1 MIKAGI
7 DQDAL
12 GTFFSQNG
20 ARQGE
25 VVRKAVFEA
34 TLKALQGRE
43 LSLENIR
50 RVLKSA
56 ALASSTGAAGN
67 HGSQE
72 QVEALLAKAI
82 AGEAKVPFFAIS
94 GSDFVEM
101 FVGVGASRFGEVFI
115 AAVGKAAEVAAA
127 SLQVPW
133 HHVLDHMKHH
143 GTSSG
148 LQATQVVEQLME
160 QSHTAMRSGR
170 AASVRAAQ
178 SMMESY
184 ASLVSGV
191 LLGMSEG
198 MGKAAPR
205 ASSEKRSTGLP
216 PAAIT
221 RSNVRSRAAAA
232 GLDGETMP
240 MTASAMPMA
249 PADRKSP
256 FSPAARAS
264 TPPLKP
270 MQSIR

>member
-12 GTFFSQNG
+12 ITLFSQAG

-43 LSLENIR
+43 LTLENIR

-56 ALASSTGAAGN
+56 TLASSMGAASN
-67 HGSQE
+67 QGSQE
-72 QVEALLAKAI
+72 EVEALLAKAI
-82 AGEAKVPFFAIS
+82 AGMDAALLKAVQANRTALQQFM
-94 GSDFVEM
+94 DL
-101 FVGVGASRFGEVFI
+101 GVGLQDEHMKTALANLARLEEVFI
-115 AAVGKAAEVAAA
+115 AAVGKVAEVAAA
-127 SLQVPW
+127 PLQAPW
-133 HHVLDHMKHH
+133 HHVIDHMKDH

-148 LQATQVVEQLME
+148 LQATQVVAQLME
-160 QSHTAMRSGR
+160 QSHIALRSGR

-198 MGKAAPR
+198 MGNAA
-205 ASSEKRSTGLP
+205 SGGHTEKR
-216 PAAIT
+216 
-221 RSNVRSRAAAA
+221 
-232 GLDGETMP
+232 
-240 MTASAMPMA
+240 
-249 PADRKSP
+249 
-256 FSPAARAS
+256 AAR
-264 TPPLKP
+264 K
-270 MQSIR
+270 

>member
-12 GTFFSQNG
+12 ITLFSQAG

-43 LSLENIR
+43 LTLENIR

-56 ALASSTGAAGN
+56 TLASSMGAASN
-67 HGSQE
+67 QGSQE
-72 QVEALLAKAI
+72 EVEALLAKAI
-82 AGEAKVPFFAIS
+82 AGMDAALLKAVQANRTALQQFM
-94 GSDFVEM
+94 DL
-101 FVGVGASRFGEVFI
+101 GVGLQDEHMKTALANLARLEEVFI
-115 AAVGKAAEVAAA
+115 AAVGKVAEVAAA
-127 SLQVPW
+127 PLQAPW
-133 HHVLDHMKHH
+133 HHVTDHMKHH

-148 LQATQVVEQLME
+148 LQATQVVAQLME
-160 QSHTAMRSGR
+160 QSHIALRSGR

-198 MGKAAPR
+198 MGNAA
-205 ASSEKRSTGLP
+205 SGGQTEKR
-216 PAAIT
+216 AT
-221 RSNVRSRAAAA
+221 R
-232 GLDGETMP
+232 
-240 MTASAMPMA
+240 
-249 PADRKSP
+249 K
-256 FSPAARAS
+256 
-264 TPPLKP
+264 
-270 MQSIR
+270 

>member
-12 GTFFSQNG
+12 ITLFSKAG

-43 LSLENIR
+43 LTLENIR

-56 ALASSTGAAGN
+56 TLASSMGAASN
-67 HGSQE
+67 QGSQE
-72 QVEALLAKAI
+72 EVEALLAKAI
-82 AGEAKVPFFAIS
+82 AGMDAALLKAVQANRTALQQFM
-94 GSDFVEM
+94 DL
-101 FVGVGASRFGEVFI
+101 GVGLQDEHMKTALANLARLEEVFI
-115 AAVGKAAEVAAA
+115 AAVGKVAEVAAA
-127 SLQVPW
+127 PLQAPW
-133 HHVLDHMKHH
+133 HHVIDHMKDH

-148 LQATQVVEQLME
+148 LQATQVVAQLME
-160 QSHTAMRSGR
+160 KSHIALRSGR

-198 MGKAAPR
+198 MGNAA
-205 ASSEKRSTGLP
+205 SGGKTEKR
-216 PAAIT
+216 AT
-221 RSNVRSRAAAA
+221 R
-232 GLDGETMP
+232 
-240 MTASAMPMA
+240 
-249 PADRKSP
+249 K
-256 FSPAARAS
+256 
-264 TPPLKP
+264 
-270 MQSIR
+270 

>member
-12 GTFFSQNG
+12 ATLFSQAG

-43 LSLENIR
+43 LTLENIR

-56 ALASSTGAAGN
+56 TLASSMGAASN
-67 HGSQE
+67 QGSQE
-72 QVEALLAKAI
+72 EVEALLAKAI
-82 AGEAKVPFFAIS
+82 AGMDAALLKAVQANRTALQQFM
-94 GSDFVEM
+94 DL
-101 FVGVGASRFGEVFI
+101 GVGLQDEHMKTALANLARLEEVFI
-115 AAVGKAAEVAAA
+115 AAVGKVAEVAAA
-127 SLQVPW
+127 PLQAPW
-133 HHVLDHMKHH
+133 HHVIDHMKDH

-148 LQATQVVEQLME
+148 LQATQVVAQLME
-160 QSHTAMRSGR
+160 QSHIALRSGR

-198 MGKAAPR
+198 MGNAA
-205 ASSEKRSTGLP
+205 SGGKTEKR
-216 PAAIT
+216 AT
-221 RSNVRSRAAAA
+221 R
-232 GLDGETMP
+232 
-240 MTASAMPMA
+240 
-249 PADRKSP
+249 K
-256 FSPAARAS
+256 
-264 TPPLKP
+264 
-270 MQSIR
+270 

>member
-12 GTFFSQNG
+12 ITLFSQAG

-43 LSLENIR
+43 LTLENIR

-56 ALASSTGAAGN
+56 TLASSMGAASN
-67 HGSQE
+67 QGSQE
-72 QVEALLAKAI
+72 EVEALLAKAI
-82 AGEAKVPFFAIS
+82 AGMDAALLKAVQANRTALQQFM
-94 GSDFVEM
+94 DL
-101 FVGVGASRFGEVFI
+101 GVGLQDEHMKTALANLARLEEVFI
-115 AAVGKAAEVAAA
+115 AAVGKVAEVAAA
-127 SLQVPW
+127 PLQAPW
-133 HHVLDHMKHH
+133 HHVIDHMKHH

-148 LQATQVVEQLME
+148 LQASQVVAQLME
-160 QSHTAMRSGR
+160 QSHTALRSGR

-198 MGKAAPR
+198 MGNAA
-205 ASSEKRSTGLP
+205 SGGQTEKR
-216 PAAIT
+216 AT
-221 RSNVRSRAAAA
+221 R
-232 GLDGETMP
+232 
-240 MTASAMPMA
+240 
-249 PADRKSP
+249 K
-256 FSPAARAS
+256 
-264 TPPLKP
+264 
-270 MQSIR
+270 

>member
-12 GTFFSQNG
+12 ITLFSQAG

-43 LSLENIR
+43 LTLENIR

-56 ALASSTGAAGN
+56 TLASSMGAASN
-67 HGSQE
+67 QGSQE
-72 QVEALLAKAI
+72 EVEALLAKAI
-82 AGEAKVPFFAIS
+82 AGMDAALLKAVQANRTALQQFM
-94 GSDFVEM
+94 DL
-101 FVGVGASRFGEVFI
+101 GVGLQDEHMKTALANLARLEEVFI
-115 AAVGKAAEVAAA
+115 AAVGKVAEVAAA
-127 SLQVPW
+127 PLQAPW
-133 HHVLDHMKHH
+133 HHVIDHMKDH

-148 LQATQVVEQLME
+148 LQATQVVAQLME
-160 QSHTAMRSGR
+160 KSHIALRSGR

-198 MGKAAPR
+198 MGKAA
-205 ASSEKRSTGLP
+205 SGGHTEKR
-216 PAAIT
+216 
-221 RSNVRSRAAAA
+221 
-232 GLDGETMP
+232 
-240 MTASAMPMA
+240 
-249 PADRKSP
+249 
-256 FSPAARAS
+256 AAR
-264 TPPLKP
+264 K
-270 MQSIR
+270 